1 MNVTPLAADLPKF
14 KLTGK
19 KKILNNDMK
28 FHLEINK
35 AHCKRSRKPI

>member
-19 KKILNNDMK
+19 KKLNNDMK

-35 AHCKRSRKPI
+35 AHCKR